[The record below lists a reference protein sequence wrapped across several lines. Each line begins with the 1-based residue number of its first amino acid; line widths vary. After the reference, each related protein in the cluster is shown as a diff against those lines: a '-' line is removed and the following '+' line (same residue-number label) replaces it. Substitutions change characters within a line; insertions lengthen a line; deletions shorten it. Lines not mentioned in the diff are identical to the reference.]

1 MIGHSALTSDWVCV
15 SCEGK
20 TIDGR
25 TIESDWLIGMAKSYD
40 PNFYTALIWEEHD
53 RTKPNLGEVLALKF
67 EYIGKDVRLYARLK
81 PTLKLIEY
89 NQSGQKLFC
98 SVEVEEDFA
107 QSGNFYLGGLA
118 VTDSPAS
125 INTDRLRFKNRN
137 HFSRPNSKPVI
148 SKPLRLEQLGFN
160 GFKNKGWVSA
170 ITSG

>member
-1 MIGHSALTSDWVCV
+1 MIGHSGLTSEWICV

-25 TIESDWLIGMAKSYD
+25 TIEPDWLIGMANSYD
-40 PNFYTALIWEEHD
+40 PNLYTALIWEEHD
-53 RTKPNLGEVLALKF
+53 RNKPNLGEVLALKF
-67 EYIGKDVRLYARLK
+67 EYIGKEVRLYARIR

-89 NQSGQKLFC
+89 NRNGQKLFC

-107 QSGNFYLGGLA
+107 QSGVFYLGGLA

-125 INTDRLRFKNRN
+125 VNTDRLRFNNRN
-137 HFSRPNSKPVI
+137 HFSRPDSKPVI
-148 SKPLRLEQLGFN
+148 STPLVIENIVFSSRSV
-160 GFKNKGWVSA
+160 KGWVSA

>member
-1 MIGHSALTSDWVCV
+1 MIGYSGLTSEWICV

-40 PNFYTALIWEEHD
+40 PKLYTALIWEEHD
-53 RTKPNLGEVLALKF
+53 RNKPNLGEVLALKS
-67 EYIGKDVRLYARLK
+67 EYIGREVRLYARIK

-89 NQSGQKLFC
+89 NKNGQKLFC
-98 SVEVEEDFA
+98 SVEVEENFA
-107 QSGNFYLGGLA
+107 QSGKFYLGGLA

-125 INTDRLRFKNRN
+125 VNTDRLRFKNRN

-148 SKPLRLEQLGFN
+148 SKPLALERMDFN
-160 GFKNKGWVSA
+160 SRPIKGWVSA